1 MAEVKAGLIILA
13 LTLVSLVLIPL
24 QWIAIKLRLPI
35 SAQEKLPHVWHRIAT
50 RLVGIKISQ
59 VGEPASDRPLLIAAN
74 HASWVDITVVGSL
87 MPLSFIAKSEVSGWP
102 VFGLFAKLQRTV
114 FVDRSKR
121 TETAQ
126 VADTIA
132 GRMADGDAMV
142 LFAEGTSNDG
152 NCVLPF
158 RTALLGAAT
167 RAVGNSGT
175 SKVWVQPLSIA
186 YQGFY
191 GLPMGRAHRPHVA
204 WYGDMELP
212 GHLWGIFTRGALDVI
227 VHWGEPVLV
236 EPGTDR
242 KALSLH
248 LENEVRTMTIA
259 SLLQRPVESTD
270 SRESEDSG
278 GAVPIEFFSNGQK
291 TAKAGA
297 RTGSAA

>member
-1 MAEVKAGLIILA
+1 MIRPMAEIKAGLIIFL

-24 QWIAIKLRLPI
+24 QWLAVKLRLPI
-35 SAQEKLPHVWHRIAT
+35 QRKLPQLWHRIAT
-50 RLVGIKISQ
+50 RLVGIKIEQ
-59 VGEPASDRPLLIAAN
+59 IGTPASDRPLLIASN

-102 VFGLFAKLQRTV
+102 IFGLFARLQRTV
-114 FVDRSKR
+114 FVNRTRR

-132 GRMADGDAMV
+132 ERMAAGDAMV

-158 RTALLGAAT
+158 RSALLGAAT
-167 RAVGNSGT
+167 RAIGEDEA
-175 SKVWVQPLSIA
+175 SKVWVQPLSVA

-204 WYGDMELP
+204 WYGDMELA
-212 GHLWGIFTRGALDVI
+212 GHLWGIFSRGALDV
-227 VHWGEPVLV
+227 VVRWGEPVLV
-236 EPGTDR
+236 DRTTDR
-242 KALSLH
+242 KALSRR
-248 LENEVRTMTIA
+248 LESEVRAMTIA
-259 SLLQRPVESTD
+259 SLLQKPVDTED
-270 SRESEDSG
+270 FSEIEPS
-278 GAVPIEFFSNGQK
+278 EFFSNAEK

-297 RTGSAA
+297 